1 MNLVMPNRISIY
13 LVLVALS
20 ISLSPAFSKSQTSAQ
35 SPVQERPKL
44 KDFGSS
50 LKRLKWDPKM
60 NAAVKIKRKEEKAK
74 GSDEEEDVLRIET
87 SLVVCDILV
96 LDAQWRPV
104 QGLTQADFVVR
115 EEGVPQQI
123 GTFALGDNTTIPRSI
138 VLIIDYS
145 SSQVGFIKMSVEA
158 AKTLVDR
165 LGPRDIMAIVT
176 DDVELLVDFT
186 GDKEKLKKK
195 LDSLEKKATSG
206 QSLRERRFGRSAQ
219 YSALMATL
227 NEAFDYEDLRPII
240 IFQTDGDEV
249 SLLRDPIIHPSIPPN
264 LPPDMQA
271 MWQKNLAWLQKYNRE
286 NMREFSLSDVYKAA
300 EKSRATIYTVIP
312 GFRFIGRKPEEQI
325 ELYKADRERHLSAIG
340 MPQVKENSESPL
352 KRMPVE
358 AIMHRVEENVRVQ
371 KALAGVATLTGG
383 WIDYLEEPS
392 QAMGIYSRIFSDI
405 NHRYVIGYYPAN
417 KEHDGKRRK
426 VSVEVRGHPEY
437 LVWGRKA
444 YYAPGPEK

>member
-1 MNLVMPNRISIY
+1 MPNRISQY
-13 LVLVALS
+13 LLLVALL
-20 ISLSPAFSKSQTSAQ
+20 ICLGPAFSKSSASAQ
-35 SPVQERPKL
+35 SPVSERPKL

-60 NAAVKIKRKEEKAK
+60 NAAVRVKRKEEKAK
-74 GSDEEEDVLRIET
+74 GSVEEEDVLRIET

-104 QGLTQADFVVR
+104 QGLARDDFVVR

-123 GTFALGDNTTIPRSI
+123 GTFALGDNMTIPRSI

-145 SSQVGFIKMSVEA
+145 SSQVGFIKTSVEA

-186 GDKEKLKKK
+186 SDKEKLKKR
-195 LDSLEKKATSG
+195 LESLEKKATSG
-206 QSLRERRFGRSAQ
+206 RSFRERRFGRSAQ

-227 NEAFDYEDLRPII
+227 NEAFDDEDLRPII
-240 IFQTDGDEV
+240 IFQTDGDEL
-249 SLLRDPIIHPSIPPN
+249 SLLRDPIITPSIPPN

-271 MWQKNLAWLQKYNRE
+271 MWLKNLPRWQQYNRE
-286 NMREFSLSDVYKAA
+286 HMREFSLSDIYKAA
-300 EKSRATIYTVIP
+300 ENSRATIYTVIP
-312 GFRFIGRKPEEQI
+312 GFRLIGREPEEQL

-340 MPQVKENSESPL
+340 MPEVKEDSESSF

-358 AIMHRVEENVRVQ
+358 AIRHWIEERVRVQ
-371 KALAGVATLTGG
+371 MALGRVATVTGG
-383 WIDYLEEPS
+383 WTDYLEEPS
-392 QAMGIYSRIFSDI
+392 QAAAIYSRIFSDI

-426 VSVEVRGHPEY
+426 VSIEVRGHPEY
-437 LVWGRKA
+437 VVWGRKA
-444 YYAPGPEK
+444 YYAPGPEN